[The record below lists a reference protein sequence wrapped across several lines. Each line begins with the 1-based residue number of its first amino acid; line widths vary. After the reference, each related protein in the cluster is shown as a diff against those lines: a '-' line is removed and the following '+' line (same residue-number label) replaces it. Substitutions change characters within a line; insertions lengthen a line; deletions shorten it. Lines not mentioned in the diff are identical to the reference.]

1 MLAIIGLFPATYAL
15 NPTAGQKIVH
25 LDQDAR
31 AGIPLIKKFGDDEK
45 EVAVEAAQHLKGYL
59 AGKATPQGASA
70 DDRQKLLGAIVRV
83 AEHADS
89 AEDQKSMPVPKHQRT
104 SVRSDAYRLIAE
116 MKR

>member
-1 MLAIIGLFPATYAL
+1 
-15 NPTAGQKIVH
+15 
-25 LDQDAR
+25 
-31 AGIPLIKKFGDDEK
+31 
-45 EVAVEAAQHLKGYL
+45 
-59 AGKATPQGASA
+59 
-70 DDRQKLLGAIVRV
+70 LGAIVRV